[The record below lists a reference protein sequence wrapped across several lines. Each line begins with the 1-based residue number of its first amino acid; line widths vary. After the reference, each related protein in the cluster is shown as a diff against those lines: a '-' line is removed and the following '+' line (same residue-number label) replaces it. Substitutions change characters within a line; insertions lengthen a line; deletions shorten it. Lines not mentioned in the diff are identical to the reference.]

1 MARFAVIGLTFL
13 LLLGT
18 SLSARSDE
26 ETRERFYGNV
36 VNSTAPGNGEGS
48 IAKMFDRV
56 LEKEFSEN
64 DSPEGSDGASF
75 NSSVADQ
82 QAEIETVAKVTHEKG
97 KRNDTQENNGTRPF
111 QLQDVFSLE
120 NEDSDDMTLI
130 DKKVF
135 GRPCYIFYTDL
146 TIYL

>member
-1 MARFAVIGLTFL
+1 V
-13 LLLGT
+13 
-18 SLSARSDE
+18 
-26 ETRERFYGNV
+26 
-36 VNSTAPGNGEGS
+36 
-48 IAKMFDRV
+48 
-56 LEKEFSEN
+56 
-64 DSPEGSDGASF
+64 
-75 NSSVADQ
+75 SS
-82 QAEIETVAKVTHEKG
+82 
-97 KRNDTQENNGTRPF
+97 GTRPF